1 MMAEGA
7 NSRGYRHT
15 VRTYAARDLAPETY
29 VSTIIFVRTRTH
41 DGPDF
46 NHYISKNKFVELINS
61 SSSCSHHAEIIP
73 QISGPS

>member
-7 NSRGYRHT
+7 NFRGYRHT

-29 VSTIIFVRTRTH
+29 VSTMIIFVRTRTH

-46 NHYISKNKFVELINS
+46 NHYTSKTKLLN
-61 SSSCSHHAEIIP
+61 
-73 QISGPS
+73 